1 MLGRRCITYGEDRG
15 CRESFMLVVIS
26 PAKKLDMSVDDRSP
40 VTAPAFA
47 ADAEALAGVARG
59 LSHDDLRSLMSI
71 SPALAEL
78 NAERFAAFGTQPVKA
93 AALAFAGD
101 TYQGLEAHTLDDD
114 EMAWAQNHLRILSG
128 LYGVLRPMDA
138 IEPYRLEMGS
148 RLKTG
153 RGASLYEYWGD
164 RLAEALNT
172 QAEAVGS
179 QALVNCASQE
189 YFGAVDRDAL
199 AIPVITPV
207 FKEIKDGK
215 SRIVSFFAKK
225 ARGAMAR
232 HIVQNRLTDPA
243 DLQGF
248 SAGGYRYAAG
258 ASDGETMVFERDYP
272 ES

>member
-1 MLGRRCITYGEDRG
+1 
-15 CRESFMLVVIS
+15 MLVVIS
-26 PAKKLDMSVDDRSP
+26 PAKKLDMSMDER
-40 VTAPAFA
+40 APATQPDFA
-47 ADAEALAGVARG
+47 ADAALLAGVARD
-59 LSHDDLRSLMSI
+59 LSHDDLRALMSI

-101 TYQGLEAHTLDDD
+101 TYLGLEAPTLDED
-114 EMAWAQNHLRILSG
+114 EMAWAQTHLRILSG

-148 RLKTG
+148 KLKTG
-153 RGASLYEYWGD
+153 KGTSLYEYWGA
-164 RLAEALNT
+164 RLAEALNS
-172 QAEAVGS
+172 QAQATGS

-199 AIPVITPV
+199 AVPVITPV

-215 SRIVSFFAKK
+215 ARIVSFFAKK

-232 HIVQNRLTDPA
+232 HIVQNRLSDPA
-243 DLQGF
+243 ELRGF
-248 SAGGYRYAAG
+248 SAGGYRYAAD
-258 ASDGETMVFERDYP
+258 ASDDATMVFLRDYP
-272 ES
+272 ET